1 MISESLEK
9 KVNLSLKY
17 KIKITYRLLI
27 KRTLT
32 TLREEN
38 FAVFTVFAEN
48 HKIIFIEQM
57 IRQGATYCYIFRQIN
72 KGYLRYPERFIK
84 FGINL
89 HDFVVGDVF
98 STLGNNYP
106 PLWSSRNNLFL
117 AVGIFLLGSH
127 LHYRLYYS

>member
-9 KVNLSLKY
+9 KVNLSLNY
-17 KIKITYRLLI
+17 QIKITYRLLI

-57 IRQGATYCYIFRQIN
+57 IRQGATYYIFKQIN
-72 KGYLRYPERFIK
+72 KGYLRYPERFNK

-89 HDFVVGDVF
+89 HDFVESLGRRILNTRQQLSTTVVF
-98 STLGNNYP
+98 
-106 PLWSSRNNLFL
+106 
-117 AVGIFLLGSH
+117 
-127 LHYRLYYS
+127 